1 MSLAAE
7 QKKTYIYIFRLGAI
21 QALLKP
27 QLSLFETKTGQMI
40 DYEIMV

>member
-7 QKKTYIYIFRLGAI
+7 QKKIYMYIFRLGAI

-27 QLSLFETKTGQMI
+27 QLSLSKQKP
-40 DYEIMV
+40 DR